1 MLFQT
6 EKEYSSALL
15 ELILKRNKKEI
26 VTPFVSHY
34 RCIFLADLK
43 YGKGIVPIIVNR
55 VFNQSLWTQRDAKA
69 KFFIANRPTTEK
81 KLMSDL

>member
-6 EKEYSSALL
+6 EKQHSSALL
-15 ELILKRNKKEI
+15 ELILKRNKKEM

-43 YGKGIVPIIVNR
+43 Y
-55 VFNQSLWTQRDAKA
+55 
-69 KFFIANRPTTEK
+69 
-81 KLMSDL
+81 

>member
-6 EKEYSSALL
+6 EKEHSSALL

-43 YGKGIVPIIVNR
+43 YGKGIVPIIVN
-55 VFNQSLWTQRDAKA
+55 
-69 KFFIANRPTTEK
+69 KFSTNLYGHKEMQKRNFLLLIDQQLKR
-81 KLMSDL
+81 S